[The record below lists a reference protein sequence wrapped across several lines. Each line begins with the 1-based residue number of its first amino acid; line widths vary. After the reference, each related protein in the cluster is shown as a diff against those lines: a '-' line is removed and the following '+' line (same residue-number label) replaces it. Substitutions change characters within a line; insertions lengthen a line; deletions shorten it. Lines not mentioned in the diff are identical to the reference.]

1 LTYKEKFQELLEE
14 YKNMEKA
21 ILEAQANKK
30 TAEQQK
36 KVLEGKIKVL
46 LKLKVFSA
54 EDVEKILQKLDKEI
68 ETRLNVL
75 AEKIQEYEEEL
86 GEFKTGDVK
95 ASSDDMSNVLEEL

>member
-1 LTYKEKFQELLEE
+1 MTYKEKYQGLLEE

-36 KVLEGKIKVL
+36 KVIEGKIKVL

-75 AEKIQEYEEEL
+75 AEKIQEYEGKL
-86 GEFKTGDVK
+86 SEFKTEDVK
-95 ASSDDMSNVLEEL
+95 ASSDDFSNVLEEI